1 MSFEEKGTWA
11 YAVISAVLAVIY
23 FATILGQLSTT
34 AAADIDYQQS
44 LLAVV
49 AATIALTILG
59 MIGIGIL
66 APADANRSDQR
77 DRDIN
82 RLGDYAGGTVLAIAM
97 IVPFG
102 LALAE
107 AQHFWIANAMYLAFV
122 LGGLCSAGV
131 KLVLYRRGF

>member
-23 FATILGQLSTT
+23 FAAILGQLSTT
-34 AAADIDYQQS
+34 AATEIDYQQS
-44 LLAVV
+44 LLAIV

-122 LGGLCSAGV
+122 LGGISSAAV